1 MTRLPDVAANHAI
14 LQARGVSR
22 RFERGLVALT
32 DIDLSLQAGEILT
45 LLGPSGCGKS
55 TLLRLFAGLDV
66 PSDGE
71 ILRDPDARLSFVF
84 QDATLMPW
92 TTVAANVAL
101 PLALDGAPVAA
112 RVDQVDEALARVG
125 LSDFAKAYP
134 RELSGGMKMRVSIA
148 RALVTRPTLLLMD
161 EPFGALDDITRQR
174 LDDEL
179 LALARAQGLSVVFV
193 THNVFEAAYLSDRVA
208 VMSPRPGR
216 IVDEVT
222 IAAPVRDAAFRQSA
236 QYGALA
242 MQLHAALLSASE
254 TGIDKKSAGK
264 QSPGKE
270 RA

>member
-1 MTRLPDVAANHAI
+1 MPPLPDVAARNKI

-22 RFERGLVALT
+22 RFDRGVVALA
-32 DIDLSLQAGEILT
+32 DIDLALHAGEILT

-55 TLLRLFAGLDV
+55 SLLRLFAGLDA
-66 PSDGE
+66 PSAGE
-71 ILRDPDARLSFVF
+71 IFRNDSARLSFVF
-84 QDATLMPW
+84 QEATLMPW

-101 PLALDGAPVAA
+101 PLALDGVLPRDRAA
-112 RVDQVDEALARVG
+112 RVDDALARVG

-174 LDDEL
+174 LDDEV
-179 LALARAQGLSVVFV
+179 LALVRAQGLSVVFV

-216 IVDEVT
+216 IVDEV
-222 IAAPVRDAAFRQSA
+222 IVDAPVRDVAFRQSA

-254 TGIDKKSAGK
+254 A
-264 QSPGKE
+264 
-270 RA
+270 A

>member
-1 MTRLPDVAANHAI
+1 MTRPPDPSTRHAI
-14 LQARGVSR
+14 LQARRVSR
-22 RFERGLVALT
+22 RFARGTLALR
-32 DIDLSLQAGEILT
+32 DIDLALQAGEILT

-55 TLLRLFAGLDV
+55 TLLRLFAGLDA
-66 PSDGE
+66 PSEGE
-71 ILRDPDARLSFVF
+71 ILRDPAARLSFVF
-84 QDATLMPW
+84 QEPTLMPW

-101 PLALDGAPVAA
+101 PLALDGVPVAERA
-112 RVDQVDEALARVG
+112 GRVDEALARVG
-125 LSDFAKAYP
+125 LADAAKAYP

-179 LALARAQGLSVVFV
+179 LALVRAQGLSVVFV

-216 IVDEVT
+216 IVAEIPVD
-222 IAAPVRDAAFRQSA
+222 APTRDAAFRQSA

-242 MQLHAALLSASE
+242 VQLHGALLSASE
-254 TGIDKKSAGK
+254 A
-264 QSPGKE
+264 Q
-270 RA
+270 A

>member
-1 MTRLPDVAANHAI
+1 MAPLPDVAARNTI

-22 RFERGLVALT
+22 RFDRGVVALT
-32 DIDLSLQAGEILT
+32 DIDLSLHAGEILT

-55 TLLRLFAGLDV
+55 TLLRLFAGLDA
-66 PSDGE
+66 PSAGD
-71 ILRDPDARLSFVF
+71 IFRDDSARLSFVF
-84 QDATLMPW
+84 QEATLMPW

-101 PLALDGAPVAA
+101 PLALDGVPARDRAA
-112 RVDQVDEALARVG
+112 CVDEALAGVG
-125 LSDFAKAYP
+125 LSDFAGAYP

-179 LALARAQGLSVVFV
+179 LALVRAQGLSVVFV

-216 IVDEVT
+216 IVDEV
-222 IAAPVRDAAFRQSA
+222 IVDAPVRDVAFRQSA

-254 TGIDKKSAGK
+254 A
-264 QSPGKE
+264 
-270 RA
+270 A

>member
-1 MTRLPDVAANHAI
+1 VDHTL

-22 RFERGLVALT
+22 RFDRGTAALV
-32 DIDLSLQAGEILT
+32 DIDLSLGAGEILT

-55 TLLRLFAGLDV
+55 TLLRLFAGLDA
-66 PSDGE
+66 PSSGR
-71 ILRDPDARLSFVF
+71 IVRDPDARLSFVF

-101 PLALDGAPVAA
+101 PLALDRVPPHERVPRVA
-112 RVDQVDEALARVG
+112 DALARVG
-125 LSDFAKAYP
+125 LADAAQAYP

-148 RALVTRPTLLLMD
+148 RALVTQPTLLLMD

-179 LALARAQGLSVVFV
+179 LALVRAQRLSVVFV

-208 VMSPRPGR
+208 VMRPGPGR
-216 IVDEVT
+216 IHQEVV
-222 IAAPVRDAAFRQSA
+222 IDAPVRDAAFRRSPA
-236 QYGALA
+236 YGALT

-254 TGIDKKSAGK
+254 AG
-264 QSPGKE
+264 
-270 RA
+270 A